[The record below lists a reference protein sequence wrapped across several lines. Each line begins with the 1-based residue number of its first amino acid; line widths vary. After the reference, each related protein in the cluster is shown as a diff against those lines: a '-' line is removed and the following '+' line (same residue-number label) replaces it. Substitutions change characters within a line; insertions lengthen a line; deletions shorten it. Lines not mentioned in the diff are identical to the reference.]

1 MNMLLRKLSL
11 PTPALP
17 TLALLVL
24 TASAVFGAAP
34 GVTDLGQGI
43 GAYNTRDF
51 NSAIA
56 RLQAARS
63 VTKLADYDAYYLGYS
78 QLLTGNVDGAL
89 ATLNAYRAH
98 PVEASPL
105 AGKIS
110 VLYARVLIN
119 KRDPES
125 IARALAVLEADS
137 KLLPQ
142 PDGDFAV
149 ALAQEA
155 KGDAKQAAVSY
166 ERAFYFYPNTDLA
179 AQASTAIDRLRASM
193 GKDFPAAP
201 PREMLDRAAKW
212 LDVKEY
218 AKARLEYSTLADILA
233 GPDKDEAKLGIGVTD
248 YLSGDTK
255 AAFEYLQ
262 ALRVAHSETDAE
274 RLYYLT
280 EAARKAGNDTALTE
294 SIRNLD
300 EHYRESPWRLKA
312 LVTAGNRY
320 LVTNE
325 REKYQPLF
333 KAAAADFPPDTT
345 TALCHWRIT
354 WDAYLTDDPDRVT
367 LLREQAERYPDDSH
381 AGTALYFLGRIAE
394 ATDKFGEAKAYY
406 QRLSAQ
412 YPHYFYAVLGR
423 ERITGKVV
431 ATMPDEDAVMWL
443 SGIAWPAHRDLSASA
458 PNPATQQR
466 IDRARLLTDADLTD
480 FAESELR
487 FGAKTETE
495 QPQLLAL
502 ELAAAADSP
511 FRAMRVMKS
520 MSGDYLSLPFANASP
535 KFWQTLFPL
544 PWRDELVSSAKAHGL
559 DPYYVAGLIRQES
572 EFNPAAKSRKS
583 AYGLMQ
589 LLPTTGRML
598 SKKEGMGLVS
608 VSQLT
613 NPVVS
618 LRLGTNYLRTQL
630 DSWDGDWYRTLA
642 AYNAGPGRVHQWLK
656 DANFREPL
664 EFIESIPFNETREYI
679 QAVLRNADV
688 YRELYTGKPEPAATP
703 AQLITSKK
711 PASPPASRKTTVVA
725 KKSTAPSQKSLV
737 ASKKTKPRTRTPHTS
752 TAAVIL
758 AEPRP

>member
-1 MNMLLRKLSL
+1 MNMSLRLL
-11 PTPALP
+11 P
-17 TLALLVL
+17 VL
-24 TASAVFGAAP
+24 IFAASAVFGATP
-34 GVTDLGQGI
+34 GLTELGQGI

-56 RLQAARS
+56 RLQSARS

-78 QLLTGNVDGAL
+78 QLLSGNVDGAL

-98 PVEASPL
+98 PVESSPL

-119 KRDPES
+119 KRDPDS
-125 IARALAVLEADS
+125 ISKALSVLETDN

-155 KGDAKQAAVSY
+155 KGDPRQAAISY

-179 AQASTAIDRLRASM
+179 AQASAAIDRLRASL

-212 LDVKEY
+212 LDAKEY
-218 AKARLEYSTLADILA
+218 AKARQEYSMLADILPA
-233 GPDKDEAKLGIGVTD
+233 TEKEEAKLGIGVTD

-262 ALRVAHSETDAE
+262 SLRVAHPETDAE

-280 EAARKAGNDTALTE
+280 EAARKNNNDTVLTE
-294 SIRNLD
+294 SIKDLE
-300 EHYRESPWRLKA
+300 EHYRQSPWRLKA

-320 LVTNE
+320 LATND
-325 REKYQPLF
+325 RENYQPLF

-354 WDAYLTDDPDRVT
+354 WDAYLGDEPDRVT

-381 AGTALYFLGRIAE
+381 AGTALFFLGRIAE

-406 QRLSAQ
+406 QRLSDQ

-423 ERITGKVV
+423 ERIAGKVAA
-431 ATMPDEDAVMWL
+431 ATADEDAVTWL

-466 IDRARLLTDADLTD
+466 IERARLLTDAGLTD

-544 PWRDELVSSAKAHGL
+544 PWKDELVSNARAHGL

-598 SKKEGMGLVS
+598 GKKEGIGVVS
-608 VSQLT
+608 VGQLT
-613 NPVVS
+613 NPSVN

-630 DSWDGDWYRTLA
+630 DGWDGDWYRTLA
-642 AYNAGPGRVHQWLK
+642 AYNAGPGRVRQWLK

-664 EFIESIPFNETREYI
+664 EFIESVPFNETREYI
-679 QAVLRNADV
+679 QAVLRNADI
-688 YRELYTGKPEPAATP
+688 YRELYAGKPAAP
-703 AQLITSKK
+703 AQLITSTKV
-711 PASPPASRKTTVVA
+711 PAAPPARKPTVV
-725 KKSTAPSQKSLV
+725 
-737 ASKKTKPRTRTPHTS
+737 SKKTKPKTHPTPHTG
-752 TAAVIL
+752 TTAVIL

>member
-1 MNMLLRKLSL
+1 MLAASAAFGA
-11 PTPALP
+11 TPAL
-17 TLALLVL
+17 TE
-24 TASAVFGAAP
+24 
-34 GVTDLGQGI
+34 LGQGI
-43 GAYNTRDF
+43 DAYNKRDF
-51 NSAIA
+51 NPAIA
-56 RLQAARS
+56 RLQGARS
-63 VTKLADYDAYYLGYS
+63 VAKLADYDAYYLGYS
-78 QLLTGNVDGAL
+78 QLLTGNVEGAL

-98 PVEASPL
+98 PVESSPL

-125 IARALAVLEADS
+125 IAKALSVLETDK

-166 ERAFYFYPNTDLA
+166 QRAFCFYPNTDLA
-179 AQASTAIDRLRASM
+179 AQAGTAIDRLRASL
-193 GKDFPAAP
+193 GKDFPSAP
-201 PREMLDRAAKW
+201 PQQMLDRAARW
-212 LDVKEY
+212 LDAKEY
-218 AKARLEYSTLADILA
+218 AKARIDYSTLGDIFVGA
-233 GPDKDEAKLGIGVTD
+233 EKDEAKLGIGVTD

-262 ALRVAHSETDAE
+262 ALRVANPETDAE

-280 EAARKAGNDTALTE
+280 EAARKANNDTVMMAA
-294 SIRNLD
+294 IKDLD
-300 EHYRESPWRLKA
+300 EHHHDSPWRLKA
-312 LVTAGNRY
+312 LVVAGNRY
-320 LVTNE
+320 LVSND
-325 REKYQPLF
+325 RANYQALF
-333 KAAAADFPPDTT
+333 KSCAADFPPDAT

-354 WDAYLTDDPDRVT
+354 WDAYLADQPDRVT
-367 LLREQAERYPDDSH
+367 LLREQAEHYPDDSR
-381 AGTALYFLGRIAE
+381 AGTALFFLGRIAE
-394 ATDKFGEAKAYY
+394 AADKFGEAKAYY
-406 QRLSAQ
+406 QRLSSQ

-423 ERITGKVV
+423 ERITGKV
-431 ATMPDEDAVMWL
+431 AAAMADDDAVMWL
-443 SGIAWPAHRDLSASA
+443 GGIAWPTHRDLSASA

-466 IDRARLLTDADLTD
+466 IERARLLTDAGLAD

-502 ELAAAADSP
+502 ELAATADSP

-520 MSGDYLSLPFANASP
+520 LSGDYLSLPFANAPP

-544 PWRDELVSSAKAHGL
+544 PWKEELVASARAHGL
-559 DPYYVAGLIRQES
+559 DPYYVAGLVRQES
-572 EFNPAAKSRKS
+572 EFNPAAKSRRS

-589 LLPTTGRML
+589 LMPATGIML
-598 SKKEGMGLVS
+598 GRKEGMRTVG

-613 NPVVS
+613 NPAVS
-618 LRLGTNYLRTQL
+618 LRLGTNYLRSQL
-630 DSWDGDWYRTLA
+630 DGWDGDWYRTLA
-642 AYNAGPGRVHQWLK
+642 AYNAGPGRVRQWLK

-688 YRELYTGKPEPAATP
+688 YRELYEGKPEPAVKP
-703 AQLITSKK
+703 AAPPQLITSKK
-711 PASPPASRKTTVVA
+711 PVPAPARKTTVVA
-725 KKSTAPSQKSLV
+725 KKTVVAAKKTVV
-737 ASKKTKPRTRTPHTS
+737 ASNKKTRPKASHATP
-752 TAAVIL
+752 AVIL
-758 AEPRP
+758 PEPHP

>member
-1 MNMLLRKLSL
+1 MNMALRTIPVLISAASL
-11 PTPALP
+11 AASAAFGATPAL
-17 TLALLVL
+17 TE
-24 TASAVFGAAP
+24 
-34 GVTDLGQGI
+34 LGQGI

-51 NSAIA
+51 NSAIS
-56 RLQAARS
+56 RLQSARS
-63 VTKLADYDAYYLGYS
+63 ITKLADYDAYYLGYS
-78 QLLTGNVDGAL
+78 QLVTGNVDGAL
-89 ATLNAYRAH
+89 ATLNAYRTH

-105 AGKIS
+105 GGKIS

-119 KRDPES
+119 KRDPDS
-125 IARALAVLEADS
+125 IAKALSVLETDN

-155 KGDAKQAAVSY
+155 RGDAKQAALSY
-166 ERAFYFYPNTDLA
+166 ERAFYFYPSTDLA
-179 AQASTAIDRLRASM
+179 AQAATAIDRLRASL

-201 PREMLDRAAKW
+201 PREMLERAAKW
-212 LDVKEY
+212 LDAKDY
-218 AKARLEYSTLADILA
+218 AKARQEYSTLADILPGA
-233 GPDKDEAKLGIGVTD
+233 EKDEAKLGIGVTD

-255 AAFEYLQ
+255 AAFDSLQ
-262 ALRVAHSETDAE
+262 TLRLAHSETDAE
-274 RLYYLT
+274 RLYYVI
-280 EAARKAGNDTALTE
+280 EAARKANNDTVLTQ
-294 SIRNLD
+294 SIKDLD
-300 EHYRESPWRLKA
+300 DRYPESPWRLKA
-312 LVTAGNRY
+312 LVAAGNRY
-320 LVTNE
+320 LAAND

-333 KAAAADFPPDTT
+333 KAAVTDFPPDAT
-345 TALCHWRIT
+345 TALCHWRIA
-354 WDAYLTDDPDRVT
+354 WDAYLADEPDRVT

-381 AGTALYFLGRIAE
+381 AGTALFFLGRIAE
-394 ATDKFGEAKAYY
+394 ASDKFGAAKAYY

-423 ERITGKVV
+423 ERITGKVAA
-431 ATMPDEDAVMWL
+431 ATPDEAAVMWL
-443 SGIAWPAHRDLSASA
+443 SGIAWPEHRDLSASV

-466 IDRARLLTDADLTD
+466 LERARLLTDAGLTD

-520 MSGDYLSLPFANASP
+520 MSGDYLSLPFANAPP

-544 PWRDELVSSAKAHGL
+544 PWREELVSNAKAHGL

-589 LLPTTGRML
+589 LLPATGSML
-598 SKKEGMGLVS
+598 SRKEGMGAVGA
-608 VSQLT
+608 SQLT
-613 NPVVS
+613 NPLVS
-618 LRLGTNYLRTQL
+618 LRLGTNYLRSQL
-630 DSWDGDWYRTLA
+630 DGWDGDWYRTLA

-688 YRELYTGKPEPAATP
+688 YRELYAGKPAPP
-703 AQLITSKK
+703 PQLITSTK
-711 PASPPASRKTTVVA
+711 PAPPARKTAVVA
-725 KKSTAPSQKSLV
+725 KKSAAASPRTLV
-737 ASKKTKPRTRTPHTS
+737 AAKKTRPKPHT